1 MRGAIAIG
9 LSHESGL
16 RLAIR
21 VARDSMPP
29 MRLAIIDDLAEHPY
43 STPDR
48 RSQTVGKAAG
58 HGRPT
63 VTGAAQ
69 PARGGARRGNRRPAD
84 VVALHARRRHR
95 PESPLSPRN
104 INQRHMH
111 TDGYL
116 DSDKAGTNGAPRPRT
131 GRNICEVCERA
142 LARTDPKALLVPE
155 IPIKAHAVRRVRLHG
170 LRHVLRGAV
179 LR

>member
-1 MRGAIAIG
+1 MRDAIAIG

-43 STPDR
+43 STPTDVHKRLGKPRATVDR
-48 RSQTVGKAAG
+48 QLQALRSLHVVAPDEETGDQRTWWHYTLAAG
-58 HGRPT
+58 IDPK
-63 VTGAAQ
+63 
-69 PARGGARRGNRRPAD
+69 
-84 VVALHARRRHR
+84 ALLV
-95 PESPLSPRN
+95 PEIS
-104 INQRHMH
+104 IKGVCTQME
-111 TDGYL
+111 YL

-142 LARTDPKALLVPE
+142 LARTDTGMCDFCTVKQQRQAGGV
-155 IPIKAHAVRRVRLHG
+155 A
-170 LRHVLRGAV
+170 
-179 LR
+179 